1 VQISLQLPKA
11 ISLVFQGLL
20 LMLLL
25 GCDVLVNYR
34 VERRRAAAT
43 APVEIK
49 PAEIKPAETSPVE
62 IK

>member
-1 VQISLQLPKA
+1 MQISLQLPKA

-34 VERRRAAAT
+34 IERRRPLPAAAM
-43 APVEIK
+43 EIK
-49 PAEIKPAETSPVE
+49 
-62 IK
+62 